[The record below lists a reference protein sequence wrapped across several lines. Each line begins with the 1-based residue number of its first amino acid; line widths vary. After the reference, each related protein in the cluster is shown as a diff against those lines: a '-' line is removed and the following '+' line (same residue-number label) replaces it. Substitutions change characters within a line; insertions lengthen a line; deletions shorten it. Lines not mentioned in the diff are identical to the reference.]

1 MIKTRFASLM
11 IVMGLAS
18 FLVGCNTWVEPGY
31 VGIKVTATGSQRGVN
46 DYPLQTG
53 RVWYNPYN
61 ENVLVFPTFTKNVVW
76 THNVNEGKPIN
87 EEITFTNKDK
97 FPIAVDVNLS
107 YNVVREKVPSFYV
120 KFRTDNLDDF
130 THGYMHNVARD
141 AFNEVGG
148 HYGIDEIMG
157 DNGKFLA
164 EVKSHLADHL
174 APLGVEI
181 GQFGIIGA
189 PRPPADV
196 AAAITASAR
205 ATQLATQIQNELAQT
220 TAEAMKQV
228 AQAEGAAKARL
239 AEAEAE
245 ASSNR
250 KIAESISPTLVEY
263 MKVQKWDGKLPTV
276 SGGGTPL
283 INIGAR

>member
-1 MIKTRFASLM
+1 MFKTRFASLM

-18 FLVGCNTWVEPGY
+18 FLVGCNTWVEPGH
-31 VGIKVTATGSQRGVN
+31 VGIKVIATGSQKGVN
-46 DYPLQTG
+46 DFPIQTG

-61 ENVLVFPTFTKNVVW
+61 EQVLTYPTFVQTVVW
-76 THNVNEGKPIN
+76 THNTNEGNPIN
-87 EEITFTNKDK
+87 EEITFTNRDK

-107 YNVVREKVPSFYV
+107 YQIKPEKVPAFYV
-120 KFRTDNLDDF
+120 KFRNDDLRSFTDNF
-130 THGYMHNVARD
+130 MHTIARD

-148 HYGIDEIMG
+148 KYGIDAIMG
-157 DNGKFLA
+157 DNGAFLA
-164 EVKSHLADHL
+164 DVRNNLQEQLI
-174 APLGVEI
+174 PLGVDLV
-181 GQFGIIGA
+181 QFGIVGA
-189 PRPPADV
+189 PRPPAAV
-196 AAAITASAR
+196 AAAITAGAE
-205 ATQLATQIQNELAQT
+205 ATATATKIQNELAQT
-220 TAEAMKQV
+220 EAQAKKQI

-239 AEAEAE
+239 AQAEAE
-245 ASSNR
+245 ATSNR